1 MSTAINPTDL
11 VFQALASQPRRQIID
26 LVIQSP
32 GCSVNDLC
40 EHFEFSRIAV
50 MKHLK
55 VLVEAR
61 LILSR
66 KQGRTRQLFFNAV
79 PIQMVYD
86 RWTSEFSRFWVTQ
99 AVDLKYKVEGKS
111 RAKKATKK
119 SPARSKQARGKSAT
133 RTSIATVKKPAK
145 RKGKRK

>member
-1 MSTAINPTDL
+1 MSTALNPTDL
-11 VFQALASQPRRQIID
+11 VFQALASQPRRRIID

-61 LILSR
+61 LILSQ
-66 KQGRTRQLFFNAV
+66 KQGRTRQLYFNAA
-79 PIQMVYD
+79 PIQMIYD
-86 RWTSEFSRFWVTQ
+86 RWTGEYSRFWVTQ
-99 AVDLKYKVEGKS
+99 AVDLKYQVES
-111 RAKKATKK
+111 QARAK
-119 SPARSKQARGKSAT
+119 
-133 RTSIATVKKPAK
+133 KKPAK
-145 RKGKRK
+145 KTAGKKTGKPKSTSTVKTTLKRKAKP

>member
-1 MSTAINPTDL
+1 MSTAPNPTDL
-11 VFQALASQPRRQIID
+11 VFQALASQPRRQMID

-66 KQGRTRQLFFNAV
+66 KQGRTRQLFFNAA
-79 PIQMVYD
+79 PIQMIYD
-86 RWTSEFSRFWVTQ
+86 RWTGEYSRFWVTQ

-111 RAKKATKK
+111 GSGKRPAQRKQAKNKK
-119 SPARSKQARGKSAT
+119 SRSRKTQSVT
-133 RTSIATVKKPAK
+133 RVRKTAK
-145 RKGKRK
+145 RKAKEK